1 MKSVSLIVAAVLFV
15 VAIVLALAPGCSN
28 TRHAKYASREGA
40 LDPSRLGRWEPSRAG
55 DVGTRESTVP
65 APGGPPLEQ
74 IGGQIQYRYIAPP
87 ADGDSSV
94 GFQTR
99 RLYPDQLANYPDW
112 PSNLPSYDE
121 VPAIDLQSVLRAGVA
136 RGGGGGASPFAEPD
150 AAALLPRREAGV
162 AATPPLQPPQPA
174 SSEPIESI
182 VARQRALDG
191 ERPHEF
197 VLRPGEELWV
207 IERRVGSG
215 PTDRDDLPGC
225 GALMAHVNWA
235 DAVPDQPLV
244 VDDPAPQGDIA
255 REYAREMLA
264 DAQGRLGQI
273 IPVPLKH
280 TDVGARIDGYVST
293 VRVTQQ
299 FENPFSQTIE
309 AVYVFPLPEDAAVS
323 DFVMTIGDRRIR
335 GVIREREEARQVYE
349 QARRQGHAASLL
361 TQERPNIF
369 TQHVANIEPGRGID
383 VTMTYFSTL
392 AYHDG
397 WFEFVFPMVV
407 GPRFNPAWEKNSRG
421 WGRPFRDGVGAV
433 EHGAWGLS
441 GQPTEVQY
449 LRPHERSGHDIG
461 VRVAID
467 AGVPI
472 ESIECRTHQ
481 VNVQASPEA
490 AHRAEVVLSSLD
502 AVPNKDFVLRY
513 RLAGSATKAAM
524 LTQVTDRGG
533 FFTLMLVP
541 PADLSYVERG
551 PVEMVFVIDC
561 SGSMDGE
568 PLEQARRA
576 VCHALRNLRPE
587 DSFQVINF
595 GETASALGSR
605 AMDASWENVR
615 RGLAWVE
622 SLRAGGGTY
631 MINGLRAA
639 LDMPHDRHRLR
650 FVCFLTDGFIGNE
663 QEVLAE
669 LKGRLGDSRVFSMG
683 MGSAPNRHL
692 LEEMSRLGR
701 GAAAYVGLQDDAPAV
716 MGMFLDRVGHAA
728 LTDIRIDW
736 GGLAV
741 DEVFPARTPDL
752 FVGRPVMITGRF
764 RGSGATTVTVSG
776 RAGQGGERIPIMV
789 PVVVGQDAGAERGSL
804 AAVWARQK
812 IANLQR
818 RTVGYDSP
826 TADGQ
831 VLRTALDFGLMS
843 SFTSFVAVDSLTR
856 AAGPIG
862 ATVEVPVPVPEGTNF
877 STTVHERP
885 ARRPRMPG
893 DDGP

>member
-1 MKSVSLIVAAVLFV
+1 MKSVSLIIAAVLFV
-15 VAIVLALAPGCSN
+15 VAIVLALAPGCGNAGLRSSA
-28 TRHAKYASREGA
+28 H
-40 LDPSRLGRWEPSRAG
+40 PSRVARPAGEP
-55 DVGTRESTVP
+55 VRESTLP

-74 IGGQIQYRYIAPP
+74 IGGQIQYRYIAPS

-94 GFQTR
+94 GFQAR
-99 RLYPDQLANYPDW
+99 QIPIEQMVRYPSDW
-112 PSNLPSYDE
+112 PSNLPRYDA
-121 VPAIDLQSVLRAGVA
+121 VPTIDLQSVLRAGVG
-136 RGGGGGASPFAEPD
+136 RGGAGGESPFADPP
-150 AAALLPRREAGV
+150 AQARPPPGFSGLGGVLLPGEPGV
-162 AATPPLQPPQPA
+162 AATPSPSHPAPA
-174 SSEPIESI
+174 SGEPIEAI
-182 VARQRALDG
+182 AARELAREAEQ
-191 ERPHEF
+191 PHEF

-207 IERRVGSG
+207 IERRVGVG

-225 GALMAHVNWA
+225 GALMAHVA
-235 DAVPDQPLV
+235 QAAPVDVREEAGQPVPD
-244 VDDPAPQGDIA
+244 AS
-255 REYAREMLA
+255 REYARELLA
-264 DAQGRLGQI
+264 DAEARRWI
-273 IPVPLKH
+273 VPVPLKH
-280 TDVGARIDGYVST
+280 TDVDARIDAYVST

-299 FENPFSQTIE
+299 FENLFSQTME

-407 GPRFNPAWEKNSRG
+407 GPRFNPAFANNRTYGPSFKG
-421 WGRPFRDGVGAV
+421 GVGAV

-449 LRPHERSGHDIG
+449 LRPSERSGHDIG

-472 ESIECRTHQ
+472 ESIECRSHQ

-513 RLAGSATKAAM
+513 RVAGSATKSAM

-595 GETASALGSR
+595 GQTASALGARSL
-605 AMDASWENVR
+605 DASWENVR
-615 RGLAWVE
+615 AGLAHVQ

-669 LKGRLGDSRVFSMG
+669 LKRRLGDSRVFSMG

-716 MGMFLDRVGHAA
+716 MGMFLERVGHAA

-741 DEVFPARTPDL
+741 DEVFPPRTPDL

-764 RGSGATTVTVSG
+764 RGSGAATVTVSG
-776 RAGQGGERIPIMV
+776 RAGRGGERIPIMV
-789 PVVVGQDAGAERGSL
+789 PVVVGEDAGAGRGSL

-831 VLRTALDFGLMS
+831 ALRTALDFGLMS

-862 ATVEVPVPVPEGTNF
+862 ATVEVPVPVPEGTNY

-885 ARRPRMPG
+885 ARRARMPG